1 MQYFLYLRFGLRV
14 DDDDNKKVSGVIG
27 FRGSLSQ
34 GNLTFLEQPQDS
46 YYKKVQETGEVK

>member
-14 DDDDNKKVSGVIG
+14 DEDDNKKVSGVIG

-34 GNLTFLEQPQDS
+34 GKLTFLEQPQDS
-46 YYKKVQETGEVK
+46 YYKKIQETGEVK